1 MLGYVWR
8 RLLWTLPV
16 LVGVVVL
23 LFLLLQLIPG
33 DPALSKF
40 GDRPPS
46 EQSLRNVQEKL
57 RLTEPLSRRFAA
69 YLGGVARGDFGD
81 SYVTGE
87 PVGEIIART
96 LPPSLSLAFLAVI
109 MELAIAIPAGVL
121 AAVYR
126 DTWIDRLSFIIATL
140 LVAMPVFLLG
150 LFSQLVFAIKLSW
163 FPVGGFGDGGLAYH
177 IMPATVMALIAAAYL
192 TRVTR
197 SSMLDVLGSDYVRAA
212 RADGLPEGRIIF
224 VHALRNA
231 LPPILALA
239 GLHFGLLIGSAVATE
254 YVFDW
259 PGLGRRLYT
268 AVAQRDRPLIIGA
281 TLTLSF
287 LFVLVNLGVDI
298 VQGLINPKVRL
309 AGRGRLDV

>member
-16 LVGVVVL
+16 LFGVTVL
-23 LFLLLQLIPG
+23 LFFLLQSIPG

-46 EQSLRNVQEKL
+46 EQSLRNVQTKL
-57 RLTEPLSRRFAA
+57 RLTEPLSRQFVTYMSGA
-69 YLGGVARGDFGD
+69 ARGDFGE

-87 PVGEIIART
+87 PVSEIIART
-96 LPPSLSLAFLAVI
+96 LPPSLSLAFLAVLL
-109 MELAIAIPAGVL
+109 ELALAIPAGIL

-126 DTWIDRLSFIIATL
+126 DTWVDRLSFVIATL

-150 LFSQLVFAIKLSW
+150 LFFQLGFAIRLSW
-163 FPVGGFGDGGLAYH
+163 FPVGGYGDGGLAYH

-192 TRVTR
+192 SRVTR
-197 SSMLDVLGSDYVRAA
+197 SSMLEVLDSDYVRAA
-212 RADGLPEGRIIF
+212 RADGLPAGRIVF
-224 VHALRNA
+224 AHALRNA

-239 GLHFGLLIGSAVATE
+239 GLHFGLLSGSAVATE

-287 LFVLVNLGVDI
+287 VFVLVNLGVDI
-298 VQGLINPKVRL
+298 VQGLINPRARL
-309 AGRGRLDV
+309 AGKGRLDV